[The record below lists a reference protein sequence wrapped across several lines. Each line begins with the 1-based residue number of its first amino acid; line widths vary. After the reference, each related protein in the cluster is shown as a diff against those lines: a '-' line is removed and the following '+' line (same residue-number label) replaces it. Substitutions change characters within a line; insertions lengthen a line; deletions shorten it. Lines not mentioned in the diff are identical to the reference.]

1 MSGFAIFTAYPRKK
15 KKAVVLLYAF
25 AIAARCMPAT
35 ADYSR
40 LSCTCQLLF
49 YNERNFCNKL

>member
-15 KKAVVLLYAF
+15 AVVSLYAF
-25 AIAARCMPAT
+25 TIAAHCMPAVD
-35 ADYSR
+35 DYYR
-40 LSCTCQLLF
+40 LSCTCQLLL